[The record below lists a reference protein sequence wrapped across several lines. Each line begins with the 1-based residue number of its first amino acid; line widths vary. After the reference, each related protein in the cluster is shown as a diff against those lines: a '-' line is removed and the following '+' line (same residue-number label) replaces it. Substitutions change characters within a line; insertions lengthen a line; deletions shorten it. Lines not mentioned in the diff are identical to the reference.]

1 MEDNEQDKESPIHIE
16 LEIVPKSIK
25 KSSPRREDIQT
36 SALASTLA
44 PAPAPAPAL
53 TPIIS
58 IALKFTIIKDGS
70 SAADYE
76 SVKLNDLISQKELT
90 KMKKEYKYTQF
101 KDLYFVKRH
110 LFTELKLHPE
120 IIRNAENTEKC
131 IGYIEI
137 SKLIQLID
145 IILLTF
151 TDFIS
156 FIIDIINN
164 KVQKHLNIHL
174 SLVKIEDDNIT
185 NEVIDQDAA
194 KITLFNESLANIY
207 TPNEEDLRRT
217 MQTSTKNSWTLFINS
232 HSDFIFYYPENFKTT
247 DPILTSI
254 FYHIIHLLYYGEIGL
269 YNLHIIAD
277 NTNKELYEA
286 DFMFIIIQYLY
297 KIKNFKL
304 TDTRI
309 LNQLIID
316 NKVDLIRTFNKEKE
330 IYIKY
335 RELDEEKFATNK
347 KSIQIEEDRL
357 EVFIKLQTTS
367 PESSTHLDSF
377 ILKSQTIISTLL
389 SENIKLQKSIDT
401 RNSYNEI
408 YELYL
413 HKLENDDPFFNIITL
428 GLNSYWPNLISRLY
442 KNSKIVIIK
451 NFQFDNLFNNFKIMN
466 IKSTNP
472 KLNELNELD
481 LRDEEDKVT
490 FLDILI
496 QIPIEPSNI
505 AKITTLLSGNNITM
519 AQVAYIGQ
527 LLGLQETNIISNGCN
542 DYKPETKH
550 LTPELISYIHDDP
563 NGLAFG
569 LKNKKKY
576 AKKNKTKKNK
586 TKITKNTKN
595 RKSKRNNKRKTKKT
609 TNTTKT
615 INKGKNSNA
624 KNKT

>member
-1 MEDNEQDKESPIHIE
+1 MLDEDGNIE
-16 LEIVPKSIK
+16 LAEAPRSTK
-25 KSSPRREDIQT
+25 KSSPRRVDIQV
-36 SALASTLA
+36 SAPPM
-44 PAPAPAPAL
+44 PAP
-53 TPIIS
+53 IINT
-58 IALKFTIIKDGS
+58 ILKFNIIKEGS
-70 SAADYE
+70 SEADYE
-76 SVKLNDLISQKELT
+76 SVVLNDLITQHEFNKI
-90 KMKKEYKYTQF
+90 KKRYKYTQF
-101 KDLYFVKRH
+101 KEFNLYKKK
-110 LFTELKLHPE
+110 LFELLTLNSV
-120 IIRNAENTEKC
+120 IIPNSDNTEKC
-131 IGYIEI
+131 IGYIALPFKFKIYHAIITSIFKE
-137 SKLIQLID
+137 LID
-145 IILLTF
+145 NIT
-151 TDFIS
+151 
-156 FIIDIINN
+156 DIINN
-164 KVQKHLNIHL
+164 KVQKHLNIQL
-174 SLVKIEDDNIT
+174 SVMKINDNDITQIVIDEDD
-185 NEVIDQDAA
+185 DDS
-194 KITLFNESLANIY
+194 ITLFNESILNIH

-217 MQTSTKNSWTLFINS
+217 IQTSTKNSWTLFINS

-247 DPILTSI
+247 DPIPTSI
-254 FYHIIHLLYYGEIGL
+254 FDHIIHLLYYGEIGL
-269 YNLHIIAD
+269 YNLHIISD
-277 NTNKELYEA
+277 YTNKESYEA
-286 DFMFIIIQYLY
+286 DFMFVIIQYLY

-304 TDTRI
+304 TDTRV

-481 LRDEEDKVT
+481 LRDDEDKVT

-505 AKITTLLSGNNITM
+505 AKIRTLLSGNNITM
-519 AQVAYIGQ
+519 SQVAYIGQ
-527 LLGLQETNIISNGCN
+527 LLGLSETNIISNGCN

-550 LTPELISYIHDDP
+550 LTPELILYIHDDP

-569 LKNKKKY
+569 ARNTAYRKKILEQRKRYRLTQRLKQRSKQRSKQYRLKQRSKQYRLKQRSKKGSR
-576 AKKNKTKKNK
+576 KKLK
-586 TKITKNTKN
+586 
-595 RKSKRNNKRKTKKT
+595 
-609 TNTTKT
+609 
-615 INKGKNSNA
+615 
-624 KNKT
+624 